1 MKIAVA
7 GATGAVGRHVV
18 DVVREHGHEA
28 VLLSRAEGVDLV
40 SGAGLDLSGVD
51 AVIDVASTSTQSREE
66 SRAFFGAVTRT
77 LQAAELAAGVRHHVS
92 LGIVGSSDAPYA
104 YYAGKALQEQLVEGG
119 EVPWTILRATQFH
132 EFASQIHGSITAG
145 PFILVPKMVSQPVA
159 AREVAERLVQLAEGA
174 PRDACPTSRG
184 RASSTCRAWCA
195 RGRGTRE
202 RAGPSSPCPPPAP
215 SARPC
220 ATARCCRSPVPTS
233 ARRPTTNGSRASR
246 AESGRRPDPNGS
258 TTGHA
263 GELP

>member
-174 PRDACPTSRG
+174 PAG
-184 RASSTCRAWCA
+184 RVPDLAGPRVEHMPRMVRAWARHTGA
-195 RGRGTRE
+195 RGPIVTV
-202 RAGPSSPCPPPAP
+202 PAP
-215 SARPC
+215 GPFGKALRDGTLLPKPG
-220 ATARCCRSPVPTS
+220 ADLGTQTYD
-233 ARRPTTNGSRASR
+233 
-246 AESGRRPDPNGS
+246 EWL
-258 TTGHA
+258 A
-263 GELP
+263 GQ